1 MAASCASSPI
11 KSHTSF
17 DDLQKGF
24 NGKNV
29 LARIIHYWE
38 ARNAKKGGLL
48 MGFELLLID
57 EKENVIQAFIPANRV
72 GYYQPNLK
80 ADTVYNIN
88 NFLVIDN
95 KTSYRLSAHKFLIQ
109 FTPKTVLDKSDQHDH
124 IIERQTFRIRSYD
137 ELKKIVD
144 KNEDLYDIIG
154 KVVLIDNEKNFNG
167 VAKNKVE
174 VHLQLKELGESGNN
188 SIITSEIT
196 KLETVTISELYQFLK
211 NETPQ
216 IVGFYCIATVVDIL
230 LQYGWKYI
238 ACTKCNCKLG
248 RTDTALVCKTCNY
261 ENTVGL
267 IR

>member
-17 DDLQKGF
+17 DDLQKDF
-24 NGKNV
+24 NRKNV

-95 KTSYRLSAHKFLIQ
+95 KTSYRVSAHKFLIQ

-144 KNEDLYDIIG
+144 KNEDLYDVIG
-154 KVVLIDNEKNFNG
+154 KVVLSIMRRTLM
-167 VAKNKVE
+167 VW
-174 VHLQLKELGESGNN
+174 LKTKSKLGESGNN

-230 LQYGWKYI
+230 PQYGWKYI
-238 ACTKCNCKLG
+238 ACTKCKCKLG
-248 RTDTALVCKTCNY
+248 RTDTALVCKTCNH
-261 ENTVGL
+261 ENTIGL
-267 IR
+267 I